1 MALLNETESVL
12 SYLDKEVSGSS
23 SWLRVWGAGPRL
35 KSWDVLLSS
44 PGHLLLLAG
53 LRPHTEDPASRQ
65 RRDPSGAPLPGR
77 CSRDATR
84 GSVQA
89 AWCVCVCV
97 GGVGGLQ
104 GERNE
109 QARKTS
115 RKSTDR
121 MREEKKKTERERSME
136 TNPA

>member
-97 GGVGGLQ
+97 GGVGVCVWGGGGVSVREGLVMFFSLSL
-104 GERNE
+104 RRFVLLNV
-109 QARKTS
+109 
-115 RKSTDR
+115 
-121 MREEKKKTERERSME
+121 
-136 TNPA
+136 